1 MLTTEDQTDTTLKM
15 DVLAELQFE
24 PSVRITEVGV
34 LVKDGVVTLTGF
46 APSHGEK
53 QNVLRAVRRV
63 RGVVA
68 IADDIVVTLPELG
81 QHSDSHIAAA
91 AANRINWSTEI
102 PSGAVFVTVRDGR
115 ITLEGVLEWGYQK
128 HAAESVIQNLA
139 GVTGVSNE
147 IRIEPT
153 AVQEDLEQ
161 ALTSAI
167 QRNAI
172 LEDADIQVQASGSVV
187 VLTGKVRNHSELE
200 EAVRVA
206 WAAPGVH
213 TVDNQLKVH
222 WFWGLVN

>member
-1 MLTTEDQTDTTLKM
+1 MSIAEDKSDTTMKM

-24 PSVRITEVGV
+24 PSVKITDVGV
-34 LVKDGVVTLTGF
+34 LVKDGVVTLTGL

-53 QNVLRAVRRV
+53 LNVLRAVRRV
-63 RGVVA
+63 AGVVA
-68 IADDIVVTLPELG
+68 IADDIVISLPEFG

-91 AANRINWSTEI
+91 AANRINWSSEI
-102 PSGAVFVTVRDGR
+102 PSGAVLVTVREGW

-128 HAAESVIQNLA
+128 HAAESAIQNLA
-139 GVTGVSNE
+139 GVRGVSNE

-153 AVQEDLEQ
+153 VIQEDLEQ
-161 ALTSAI
+161 TITSAI

-172 LEDADIQVQASGSVV
+172 LGDADIQVRASGSVV
-187 VLTGKVRNHSELE
+187 VLTGKVQNHSVLE

-213 TVDNQLKVH
+213 TVDNRLKVD
-222 WFWGLVN
+222 WFWGLGD

>member
-1 MLTTEDQTDTTLKM
+1 MLIAEDKSDTTLKM

-24 PSVRITEVGV
+24 PSVKIADVGV

-46 APSHGEK
+46 APSHGERL
-53 QNVLRAVRRV
+53 NVLRAVRRV
-63 RGVVA
+63 TGVVA
-68 IADDIVVTLPELG
+68 IADEIVITLPELG
-81 QHSDSHIAAA
+81 QHSDSHIAAV

-102 PSGAVFVTVRDGR
+102 PSGAVLVTVRDGR

-128 HAAESVIQNLA
+128 HAAESAIQHLA

-153 AVQEDLEQ
+153 AIQEDIKQ
-161 ALTSAI
+161 SITSAI
-167 QRNAI
+167 QRSAI
-172 LEDADIQVQASGSVV
+172 LHDADIQVQVSGSVV
-187 VLTGKVRNHSELE
+187 VLTGRVHNHAELE

-206 WAAPGVH
+206 WAGSGVH